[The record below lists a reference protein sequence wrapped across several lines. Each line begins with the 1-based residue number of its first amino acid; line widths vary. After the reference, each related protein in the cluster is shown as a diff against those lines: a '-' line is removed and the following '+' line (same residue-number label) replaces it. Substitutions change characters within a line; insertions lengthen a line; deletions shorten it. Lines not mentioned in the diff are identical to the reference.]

1 MSGRRQRRRRS
12 NVSRLWRTIL
22 YHAAF
27 YIVAAALAAV
37 VLHMLGCSPPTKT
50 ADETEQTA
58 TAVEISPAAV
68 LDKPESTEEISP
80 ISRYADIEITNDDI
94 DTLAC
99 LVYHEAR
106 GEPFEGQVAV
116 VEVVFNRILSPAF
129 PDTVEE
135 VVYQKYGDVWQF
147 SPAPYLDTA
156 EPDTTQYE
164 AVYTAMRETEYI
176 LTAETV
182 YFSTEPYNEYVS
194 AIIGNHQF
202 CEIGG

>member
-1 MSGRRQRRRRS
+1 MGGRRQRRRRS
-12 NVSRLWRTIL
+12 RASRLWKMAL
-22 YHAAF
+22 YYAAV
-27 YIVAAALAAV
+27 ITLAAV
-37 VLHMLGCSPPTKT
+37 ALRISGCTPSTRS
-50 ADETEQTA
+50 ADEPEPTVST
-58 TAVEISPAAV
+58 TEISPAAV
-68 LDKPESTEEISP
+68 LDKPEATEEVSP
-80 ISRYADIEITNDDI
+80 LSRYAGIKITNSDI
-94 DTLAC
+94 DTLAY

-156 EPDTTQYE
+156 EPDATQYE
-164 AVYTAMRETEYI
+164 AVYTAMQETEYI
-176 LTAETV
+176 LTEETV

>member
-12 NVSRLWRTIL
+12 RASRLWRTVL
-22 YHAAF
+22 YHAA
-27 YIVAAALAAV
+27 YYASAVALAAV
-37 VLHMLGCSPPTKT
+37 VLHILGCSPTARMTDEPEPTVP
-50 ADETEQTA
+50 
-58 TAVEISPAAV
+58 AVEISPAAV
-68 LDKPESTEEISP
+68 LDKPEATEAVSP
-80 ISRYADIEITNDDI
+80 LSRYAGIEITNDDI
-94 DTLAC
+94 DTLAR

-156 EPDTTQYE
+156 EPGATQYE
-164 AVYTAMRETEYI
+164 AVYTAMQETEYI

>member
-12 NVSRLWRTIL
+12 RASRLWRQAL
-22 YHAAF
+22 YYAA
-27 YIVAAALAAV
+27 VAILAAV
-37 VLHMLGCSPPTKT
+37 VLHILGCSPTKQAEDKLEPTVS
-50 ADETEQTA
+50 ES
-58 TAVEISPAAV
+58 VISPAAV
-68 LDKPESTEEISP
+68 LDKPEATEEVFP
-80 ISRYADIEITNDDI
+80 LSRYAGIELSNDDI

-99 LVYHEAR
+99 LVYHEAQ

-135 VVYQKYGDVWQF
+135 VVFQKYGDVWQF

-156 EPDTTQYE
+156 EPDATQYE
-164 AVYTAMRETEYI
+164 AVYTAMKETEYI